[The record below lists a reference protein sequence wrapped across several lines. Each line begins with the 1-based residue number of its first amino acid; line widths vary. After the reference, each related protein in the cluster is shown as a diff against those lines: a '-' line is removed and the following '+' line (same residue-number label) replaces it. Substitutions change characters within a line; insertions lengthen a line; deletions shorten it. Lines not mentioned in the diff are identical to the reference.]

1 MYIPAAFKIDN
12 WETLAAFMHENSF
25 ATVISYADG
34 APFASHLPILLDEAA
49 EPPGRL
55 LGHMARANP
64 QWRPFAERAEVLVI
78 FHGPHGYVSPQWYN
92 DQPAVPTWNY
102 ATVHAYGFPKI
113 LDDEDGVTSILDRT
127 VRKYEAGRTPAWSG
141 ELPPEFAAAKR
152 KAIVAFE
159 IRITRLE
166 GKFKLGQ
173 NRSAEDLRSVYAAL
187 KQSNRADDQNLA
199 DFMKLHLPLGTT
211 TG

>member
-34 APFASHLPILLDEAA
+34 APFASHLPILLEDAA
-49 EPPGRL
+49 GPPGRL

-64 QWRPFAERAEVLVI
+64 QWRHFAGGAEVLII
-78 FHGPHGYVSPQWYN
+78 FHGPHGYVSPQWYK

-102 ATVHAYGFPKI
+102 AAVHAYGLAQI
-113 LDDEDGVTSILDRT
+113 LNDEDAVTSILDRT

-141 ELPPEFAAAKR
+141 ELPSEFAAAKR

-159 IRITRLE
+159 VRISRLE

-173 NRSAEDLRSVYAAL
+173 NRSAEDLRGVVAAL
-187 KQSNRADDQNLA
+187 KQSARGDDQSLA
-199 DFMKLHLPLGTT
+199 DFMKLHLPLGTA
-211 TG
+211 